1 MHLPPPILRFSAV
14 AFLCL
19 GLPTP
24 GRATDERVLV
34 ELVDGKR
41 VTASLDSRTNPNV
54 LWLTT
59 SLGKGELCQSIP
71 WTDVRRIKIGEQEF
85 DGSLVHAAVALICQT
100 SHERLETP
108 SGQTRI
114 DSETLKTGTWQQPD
128 EQAKPRRHAPGHKVQ
143 AMSVSAWLANWDQD
157 VAADGLMVELTPY
170 DSWGDPVSC
179 NGTANFTLQAWKTS
193 GRDRHLE
200 IRPER
205 WSRSVRASDSTSGS
219 LIFRLPFRTVQP
231 QRNSDWWPHGV
242 LQVRL
247 AVPGSGVVE
256 RTLSDLRLRY
266 AEPMRDTWEQ
276 YTGHRYYPGENVQ
289 RHAWIEEWP

>member
-1 MHLPPPILRFSAV
+1 MHLPPQILQFCAV

-19 GLPTP
+19 GLPAP
-24 GRATDERVLV
+24 SRATDEPILV
-34 ELVDGKR
+34 ELADGKR
-41 VTASLDSRTNPNV
+41 VTASLDSRTNPEM

-59 SLGKGELCQSIP
+59 SLGRGKFCQSIP
-71 WTDVRRIKIGEQEF
+71 WSDVSRIEIAGHEF
-85 DGSLVHAAVALICQT
+85 EGNIVHAAVALICQT
-100 SHERLETP
+100 LHERLEVSFP
-108 SGQTRI
+108 LTRI
-114 DSETLKTGTWQQPD
+114 DSETIETGTWQQPG
-128 EQAKPRRHAPGHKVQ
+128 EQAKPHQHVPAHKVQ

-157 VAADGLMVELTPY
+157 VAADGLMMELTPY
-170 DSWGDPVSC
+170 DSWGNPVSC
-179 NGTANFTLQAWKTS
+179 DGTVNFSLQAWKTS

-205 WSRSVRASDSTSGS
+205 WSRSVRESEFTSGS
-219 LIFRLPFRTVQP
+219 LRFRLPFRTIQP

-242 LQVRL
+242 LLVRL

-276 YTGHRYYPGENVQ
+276 YTGHRNYPGENVH
-289 RHAWIEEWP
+289 RHAWIPE